1 MKKNDW
7 KDRLGVM
14 YSTNPEF
21 QYRMEE
27 VEAEG
32 DTLPKEKQLLR
43 ISLDKRNRGGKVVTL
58 VTGFRGT
65 ADDLA
70 ALGKCLK
77 VKCGVGGSAKD
88 GEIIVQG
95 DLRTKVLEILQKEG
109 YAKSRI
115 I

>member
-14 YSTNPEF
+14 YSTNPAF
-21 QYRMEE
+21 QYNTGEG
-27 VEAEG
+27 EAAE

-43 ISLDKRNRGGKVVTL
+43 ISLDKRNRGGKAVTL
-58 VTGFRGT
+58 VTGFCGT
-65 ADDLA
+65 AGDLA
-70 ALGKCLK
+70 ALGKYLK
-77 VKCGVGGSAKD
+77 VKCGVGGSAKE

-109 YAKSRI
+109 YTKSRI
-115 I
+115 V

>member
-1 MKKNDW
+1 MKSNDW
-7 KDRLGVM
+7 KERLGIM
-14 YSTNPEF
+14 YSTNPDF
-21 QYRMEE
+21 QYDKEE
-27 VEAEG
+27 EETE
-32 DTLPKEKQLLR
+32 DTLPKEKQQLR
-43 ISLDKRNRGGKVVTL
+43 ISLDKRNRGGKAVTL

-65 ADDLA
+65 TADLE
-70 ALGKCLK
+70 ALGKFLK

-95 DLRTKVLEILQKEG
+95 DVRSKVLEILQKEG

>member
-1 MKKNDW
+1 MKTNDW

-14 YSTNPEF
+14 YSTNPDF
-21 QYRMEE
+21 RYDTGAEE
-27 VEAEG
+27 EES
-32 DTLPKEKQLLR
+32 TIPKEKQQLR
-43 ISLDKRNRGGKVVTL
+43 ISLDKRNRGGKAVTL

-65 ADDLA
+65 SDDLV
-70 ALGKCLK
+70 ALGKLLK

-95 DLRTKVLEILQKEG
+95 DLRNKVLELLQKEG
-109 YAKSRI
+109 YPKSRI